1 MEAHLATRV
10 AVSVRHRV
18 RLVAALAVM
27 AVLIA
32 SSAHAQDDVT
42 TVRGDS
48 ISIRIVDGDMRSA
61 IQALSRYLDR
71 PVAFASVPAGRVT
84 LVTPRPVAR
93 SDVLGLLK
101 GILENQGMELVDEA
115 GLYRVRAKEQPRPL
129 PATPSDASATGRR
142 SGVPELFVLRLKH
155 ARAADVAATV
165 NALYGRASALGEI
178 GGVGRTLSQ
187 QLREQQVPPSG
198 TAPPQAVTSVAG
210 RAAEITGEITIV
222 PDAGTNSLLI
232 RASRQ
237 DFELIQA
244 AVIQVDV
251 RPLQVM
257 VEVLIAEVR
266 RNRLLSF
273 GLSTSAGPVKIGGT
287 TNTTVSGSTAGGG
300 VGDFVLQI
308 MNLGSID
315 LDATL
320 NAAAARG
327 DVQILSRPVVIAANN
342 ELAEINVGRQRP
354 FVQVSRSLPTDS
366 PTRDQIVQYK
376 DVGTRLSVR
385 PTISADG
392 YVMLEVTQE
401 DNKVSDEASGLE
413 GVLAPVISTRS
424 VQTQLL
430 IKDGQTVALGGLSDR
445 QRDVSQGGVPFLS
458 DIPWIGGLFGRSKRE
473 TLESELF
480 LFLTPRIIRTDEE
493 ADAVTAP
500 MREKAKRAEP

>member
-1 MEAHLATRV
+1 MEAHLTTPV

-18 RLVAALAVM
+18 RLVAVLAVM
-27 AVLIA
+27 AVLRPP
-32 SSAHAQDDVT
+32 SVHAQDDVT

-115 GLYRVRAKEQPRPL
+115 GLYRVRAKEPPRPQ
-129 PATPSDASATGRR
+129 PAAPLDAAAGRR

-198 TAPPQAVTSVAG
+198 AAPPQAVTSIAG
-210 RAAEITGEITIV
+210 RAAEISGEITIV

-244 AVIQVDV
+244 AVTQVDV

>member
-1 MEAHLATRV
+1 MEAHLTTRV

-18 RLVAALAVM
+18 RLVAVLAVM
-27 AVLIA
+27 AVLLPP
-32 SSAHAQDDVT
+32 SVHAQDDVT

-71 PVAFASVPAGRVT
+71 PVAFASIPAGRVT

-115 GLYRVRAKEQPRPL
+115 GLYRVRAKEPPRPQPTVPL
-129 PATPSDASATGRR
+129 DAAAGRR

-198 TAPPQAVTSVAG
+198 AAPPQAVTSIAG
-210 RAAEITGEITIV
+210 RAAEISGEITIV

-244 AVIQVDV
+244 AVTQVDV